1 MDASDGPPVSI
12 TLGQQRRIL
21 AKSARDA
28 ELVTGPVWSKLL
40 QCQRFVHGWLTF
52 AIYRRPMNHVL
63 LVEDDPDLREVLG
76 VAFSTI
82 NGWDVTSA
90 ATTAAALEL
99 LACST
104 PGLVLCDLH
113 LGDGLA
119 TGVMT
124 QAVHQGIPTLVL
136 TASRV
141 NGSVESLMPD
151 GIAGV
156 LEKPIDPHALCE
168 LGRDLTGS
176 SWTPNPSAASV
187 FARDETAVAS
197 FMVHRRPRVAREAMT
212 LLGGDEE
219 LTRTELHRLVGR
231 LATYGLHDSAEALRD
246 AEESMAIG
254 RAAGDSSVHDSIV
267 LARERLVEFVSRG

>member
-1 MDASDGPPVSI
+1 
-12 TLGQQRRIL
+12 
-21 AKSARDA
+21 
-28 ELVTGPVWSKLL
+28 
-40 QCQRFVHGWLTF
+40 
-52 AIYRRPMNHVL
+52 MNHVL

-76 VAFSTI
+76 VAFSSI
-82 NGWDVTSA
+82 NGWDVTTA
-90 ATTAAALEL
+90 ATAATALEVL
-99 LACST
+99 GGSR

-119 TGVMT
+119 TEVMT
-124 QAVHQGIPTLVL
+124 RAVHEGIPTLVL
-136 TASRV
+136 TARRV
-141 NGSVESLMPD
+141 DGSVASLIPA

-168 LGRDLTGS
+168 LGRDLTAS
-176 SWTPNPSAASV
+176 SWTPQAGSALALS
-187 FARDETAVAS
+187 RDVTAVAS
-197 FMVHRRPRVAREAMT
+197 FMSDRRPRVAREAMT
-212 LLGGDEE
+212 VLGGDDE
-219 LTRTELHRLVGR
+219 LSRTELHRLVGR

>member
-1 MDASDGPPVSI
+1 
-12 TLGQQRRIL
+12 
-21 AKSARDA
+21 
-28 ELVTGPVWSKLL
+28 
-40 QCQRFVHGWLTF
+40 
-52 AIYRRPMNHVL
+52 MNHVL

-90 ATTAAALEL
+90 ATTAAALDL

-141 NGSVESLMPD
+141 DGSVESLMPA

-156 LEKPIDPHALCE
+156 LQKPIDPHALCE
-168 LGRDLTGS
+168 LGRELTAS
-176 SWTPNPSAASV
+176 SWTAGVGQASA
-187 FARDETAVAS
+187 FAQDESAIAS
-197 FMVHRRPRVAREAMT
+197 FMLHRRPRVAREAMK
-212 LLGGDEE
+212 LLGGDDE
-219 LTRTELHRLVGR
+219 LTRTELHQLVGR

-254 RAAGDSSVHDSIV
+254 RVAGDSSVHDSIA
-267 LARERLVEFVSRG
+267 LARDRLAEFVSRG

>member
-1 MDASDGPPVSI
+1 MRTTDSPPIAV
-12 TLGQQRRIL
+12 TLGQGRWIL
-21 AKSARDA
+21 ANSARFTR
-28 ELVTGPVWSKLL
+28 LVTGPVWSKLVL
-40 QCQRFVHGWLTF
+40 CQRFVHGSLTI
-52 AIYRRPMNHVL
+52 AIYRRSMNHVL

-76 VAFSTI
+76 VAFSSI
-82 NGWDVTSA
+82 NGWDVTTA
-90 ATTAAALEL
+90 ATAATALEVL
-99 LACST
+99 GGSR

-119 TGVMT
+119 TEVMT
-124 QAVHQGIPTLVL
+124 RAVHEGIPTLVL
-136 TASRV
+136 TARRV
-141 NGSVESLMPD
+141 DGSVASLIPA

-168 LGRDLTGS
+168 LGRDLTAS
-176 SWTPNPSAASV
+176 SWTPQAGSALALS
-187 FARDETAVAS
+187 RDVTAVAS
-197 FMVHRRPRVAREAMT
+197 FMSDRRPRVAREAMT
-212 LLGGDEE
+212 VLGGDDE
-219 LTRTELHRLVGR
+219 LSRTELHRLVGR